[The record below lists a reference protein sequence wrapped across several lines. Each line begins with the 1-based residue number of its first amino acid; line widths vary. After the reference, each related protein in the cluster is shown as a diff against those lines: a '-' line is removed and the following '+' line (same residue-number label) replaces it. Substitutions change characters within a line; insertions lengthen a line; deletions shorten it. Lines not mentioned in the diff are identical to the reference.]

1 MAKVIQFLKEVKHEL
16 LKVSWPTKSQIIHY
30 TMVVI
35 AISLA
40 VAAFLGLLDFIF
52 EWILNKFVIN

>member
-35 AISLA
+35 AVSLA